1 MLHLDPADAYGGA
14 FGAFAESPGG
24 VGWDVPSSADLERR
38 AAMRDGL
45 ASDEFFFADED
56 AEHAELR
63 FPALGAPVD
72 ARARLGA
79 TSYCSPA
86 TPSGS
91 IRRQFCLDRS
101 GPRLALGADAFVDLL
116 VRSGAHKYVE
126 FKALDATNI
135 RKSDGEFAAVPASRA
150 EVFRDKTLS
159 LAEKRALMRVLKHV
173 VRVAERDGTVVGA
186 GDPDAADAA
195 VGAPG
200 SEWRAAASE
209 DSSVEPLSSDLSPL
223 YEREDE
229 LFSAALER
237 LGLGENTSA
246 SLAVQFAL
254 ALSGDEN
261 ETAHDGFERL
271 TAYLA
276 SLHRFGR
283 DVGAALVPLYGASE
297 FPQAFARLAAVHGAT
312 YALRVGVRRV
322 AFSPAGDKKK
332 SDGESI
338 ATAVTAGGQRLACRA
353 LAAGDAAFGAAAAA
367 TRWVSRMTAVVDGA
381 CVPEKNKSGET
392 TMLVFPPGAVRGAP
406 AGAATRV
413 AQMSAATG
421 ACPLRARLE
430 KNAFPYPAEYRVLQ
444 ASVASRDPAR
454 SAEDDL
460 RGVLELLADTG
471 SLRGYDA
478 GTKDEEKSVTDD
490 EAESVTKKPRPR
502 AVWVSFHREVAPEN
516 VRGFVKSWASLPR
529 NVVTC
534 PGPDQRADFADL
546 VAVAEAA
553 HARLWGEDGNGL
565 FPAAKKPSDAEEED
579 ALEGASRRTRTED
592 SDEDEM
598 DALLR
603 DLPGGIGA

>member
-38 AAMRDGL
+38 AAMRDGR
-45 ASDEFFFADED
+45 ASAFFADED
-56 AEHAELR
+56 SSAEDTVV

-91 IRRQFCLDRS
+91 SRRQFCLDRS

-116 VRSGAHKYVE
+116 VHSGAHKYVE

-135 RKSDGEFAAVPASRA
+135 FYKGEFAAVPASRA

-173 VRVAERDGTVVGA
+173 VRVAERQGTVVGA

-209 DSSVEPLSSDLSPL
+209 DILSEDLSPL

-229 LFSAALER
+229 LFSSALER
-237 LGLGENTSA
+237 LGLGRDTSA

-254 ALSGDEN
+254 ALSGDDA
-261 ETAHDGFERL
+261 ETARNGFASL

-283 DVGAALVPLYGASE
+283 DVGAALVPLYGAGE

-322 AFSPAGDKKK
+322 AFGAGDKKK
-332 SDGESI
+332 SGGESI

-353 LAAGDAAFGAAAAA
+353 LAAGDAAFGTAAAAA

-381 CVPEKNKSGET
+381 CVPEKNASGET
-392 TMLVFPPGAVRGAP
+392 TLLVFPPGSVRGAP

-421 ACPLRARLE
+421 ACSRGAR
-430 KNAFPYPAEYRVLQ
+430 EYRVLQ

-478 GTKDEEKSVTDD
+478 GTKDEEKSISTDC
-490 EAESVTKKPRPR
+490 EFESVKKKPR
-502 AVWVSFHREVAPEN
+502 AVWVSFHREVAPED
-516 VRGFVKSWASLPR
+516 VRGFVASWASLPR
-529 NVVTC
+529 NFVTC
-534 PGPDQRADFADL
+534 PGPNARADFADL

-565 FPAAKKPSDAEEED
+565 FPAAKKPRDAEEED
-579 ALEGASRRTRTED
+579 AAEGAARRRETRTED